1 MELCELSQV
10 REQVGDLLTSAV
22 PERARLERLYN
33 DLGAA
38 ESLMAS
44 PMFEAPEESRP
55 VSNLEEW
62 IRDLLREAQ
71 GIFEAVPA

>member
-10 REQVGDLLTSAV
+10 REQVRGLLTSAV

-55 VSNLEEW
+55 VAKLEDW
-62 IRDLLREAQ
+62 ISDLVTEAEEISQ
-71 GIFEAVPA
+71 P